1 MKYLL
6 DTKILL
12 RWTQIGDS
20 DHAVAVEA
28 VYKLKA
34 KGEEMFIASQNI
46 IEFWNVATRPLDKN
60 GLGMSISEAD
70 KSVIAIEKMFPILAE
85 SAQTYTTWRR

>member
-1 MKYLL
+1 
-6 DTKILL
+6 
-12 RWTQIGDS
+12 
-20 DHAVAVEA
+20 
-28 VYKLKA
+28 
-34 KGEEMFIASQNI
+34 MFIASQNI
-46 IEFWNVATRPLDKN
+46 IEFWNVATRHLDKN